1 MAAGTIKSNT
11 VDAQDAISELTGVQ
25 VSNFQTIELGESKV
39 ESMKN
44 GAQMANE
51 LMGNVSKVVACIL
64 AQANK
69 FPELAHRIEER
80 DIQDA
85 KRWK

>member
-1 MAAGTIKSNT
+1 MVAGTIKSNT
-11 VDAQDAISELTGVQ
+11 IDAQDAISELTGVQ
-25 VSNFQTIELGESKV
+25 VCNFQIIELGESNV
-39 ESMKN
+39 DSMIN

-51 LMGNVSKVVACIL
+51 LMGNVSKVVACVL

-69 FPELAHRIEER
+69 FPELAHSIEER
-80 DIQDA
+80 DIQDT

>member
-1 MAAGTIKSNT
+1 MTAGTIKSNT

-25 VSNFQTIELGESKV
+25 VSNFQTIELGESNV
-39 ESMKN
+39 DSMKN
-44 GAQMANE
+44 GTKMANE
-51 LMGNVSKVVACIL
+51 LMGNVSKVVACVL

-69 FPELAHRIEER
+69 FPELAHSIEER

>member
-25 VSNFQTIELGESKV
+25 VSNFQTIELGESNV

-64 AQANK
+64 AQAIK

>member
-1 MAAGTIKSNT
+1 
-11 VDAQDAISELTGVQ
+11 
-25 VSNFQTIELGESKV
+25 
-39 ESMKN
+39 
-44 GAQMANE
+44 MANE

-80 DIQDA
+80 DTQDA